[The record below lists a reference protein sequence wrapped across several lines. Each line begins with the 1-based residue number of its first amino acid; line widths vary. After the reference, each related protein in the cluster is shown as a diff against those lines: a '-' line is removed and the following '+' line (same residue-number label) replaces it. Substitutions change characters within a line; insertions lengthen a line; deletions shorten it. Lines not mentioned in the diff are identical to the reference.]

1 MTVDGHHE
9 NFAKKNEKSKRPR
22 WSTCHGGSSR
32 DGRIFG
38 QRCCCHAQ
46 PVPPNR
52 RFLCFLIQSSVGPK
66 KPTGT
71 GSVLNEKTTTRTKTN
86 DLNPYTRRTRLG
98 SRLFLEYLDL
108 SIRNMVREDF
118 NAKYNL

>member
-1 MTVDGHHE
+1 MDIT
-9 NFAKKNEKSKRPR
+9 KTLPRRMKNQK
-22 WSTCHGGSSR
+22 GLA
-32 DGRIFG
+32 G
-38 QRCCCHAQ
+38 QRVMAVRLVMEGYLGKDVAAMLNLCRQ
-46 PVPPNR
+46 TVV
-52 RFLCFLIQSSVGPK
+52 FLCFLIQSSVGPK